1 MSYNWR
7 ELYFDKVNCQ
17 GVVSNQG
24 DGNLLVKG
32 TLKGGNPNAKI
43 VYWAP
48 NPPTRGTSFTGSGL
62 PYANPDQAFDRTPN
76 SGTVQA
82 QNFQFQFYLK
92 EPNAYYIGL
101 GSLYVPPHVHL
112 KVEGDDGQDVV
123 HSIKL
128 SEGIPYRTLTYPA
141 PPSEAPRVS
150 PMFYS
155 VPEKVVRSQEQI
167 LRDSGYRPHQPM
179 DKNFWGLKPPM

>member
-7 ELYFDKVNCQ
+7 ELYFDKITCE
-17 GVVSNQG
+17 GLVSNQG
-24 DGNLLVKG
+24 QGNLLVKG
-32 TLKGGNPNAKI
+32 TLKGGDPNATV

-48 NPPTRGTSFTGSGL
+48 NPATRGTSFTGSGL

-76 SGTVQA
+76 TGCVQA
-82 QNFQFQFYLK
+82 SNYQFQFYLK
-92 EPNAYYIGL
+92 EPNAYYVGL

-112 KVEGDDGQDVV
+112 KIKGGDGNDMV

-150 PMFYS
+150 PMFYC
-155 VPEKVVRSQEQI
+155 VPEKIVRSQEQI
-167 LRDSGYRPHQPM
+167 LRDSAYRPQQAM
-179 DKNFWGLKPPM
+179 DKNFWGLKPPV